1 MTIFDALKRLFGRTN
16 GRQMAGSS
24 AGGMISCDDAT
35 ARMFEYLDGELE
47 SASEEEV
54 RRHLDVC
61 KACYPGVQFEKHFL
75 AALGRSQTNGRAS
88 EELRNRV
95 VQAIAEEGG
104 PGE

>member
-16 GRQMAGSS
+16 GRQ
-24 AGGMISCDDAT
+24 
-35 ARMFEYLDGELE
+35 
-47 SASEEEV
+47 EV